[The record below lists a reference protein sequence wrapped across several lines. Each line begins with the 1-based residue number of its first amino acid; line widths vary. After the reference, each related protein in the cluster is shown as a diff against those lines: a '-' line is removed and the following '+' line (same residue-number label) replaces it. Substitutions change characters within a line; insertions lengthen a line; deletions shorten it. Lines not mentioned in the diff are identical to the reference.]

1 VLPRIERSDG
11 LCRANLA
18 ILVIL
23 LILSYVK
30 SFMHLDLMYLCH
42 NLKKLV
48 LNIYNVRTQ
57 K

>member
-1 VLPRIERSDG
+1 MLPQIERSDG

-48 LNIYNVRTQ
+48 LNIYDVRTQ